1 MFYFIN
7 AGSNVEMPGI
17 NTIAMVPA
25 IIEAISTGI
34 CGMILWMGCPPT
46 EDATNRLIPTGGVTS
61 PIHKVTTITTPK

>member
-25 IIEAISTGI
+25 IIEAISTGR
-34 CGMILWMGCPPT
+34 CGMIL
-46 EDATNRLIPTGGVTS
+46 
-61 PIHKVTTITTPK
+61 